1 MSLPDPRQSQFWH
14 DKGAATLT
22 SRRRILLG
30 LAAIS
35 LLAGC
40 SSFVPEGAT
49 TPVGISRDAVLK
61 KINEVRVANGVK
73 PLHYDT
79 RLEVAAR
86 RQAELMAQKDS
97 IAHELGEPLR
107 QRVYNAGYHEAV
119 AENLAGGQ
127 KTLEKAIEGWLNSP
141 SHRMAMLHPYFTEMG
156 FAVITR
162 PDTKWKVFWA
172 TIYGGASEKF
182 MAEPGQIPTG

>member
-1 MSLPDPRQSQFWH
+1 MFLPVPSSKEPLRRT
-14 DKGAATLT
+14 GIAANPN
-22 SRRRILLG
+22 RRAVVLG
-30 LAAIS
+30 LAATS

-49 TPVGISRDAVLK
+49 TPAGLTRDIVLK
-61 KINEVRVANGVK
+61 KINAVRAANGVG

-79 RLEVAAR
+79 RLEVACK
-86 RQAELMAQKDS
+86 RQAQLMAQKDS

-127 KTLEKAIEGWLNSP
+127 KTLEKAIEGWLDSP
-141 SHRMAMLHPYFTEMG
+141 SHRRAMLHPYFTEMG
-156 FAVITR
+156 YAVVSK

-172 TIYGGASEKF
+172 TIYGGETDRFLSVRS
-182 MAEPGQIPTG
+182 